1 MKVALF
7 ERIETI
13 LKELTINEGAKE
25 MQQEKDAQ
33 KKAQEIA
40 KLQTRNLDKLAVVVR
55 NDHAISGDE
64 QESTRRGFV
73 QKRHVDEHQADEVA
87 TQKAEAKKGKEQEKN
102 QSGQER

>member
-7 ERIETI
+7 EGIKTI

-25 MQQEKDAQ
+25 MQQEKEAQ
-33 KKAQEIA
+33 KEAQEIA
-40 KLQTRNLDKLAVVVR
+40 KKQDLNLAKLAVEVS

-73 QKRHVDEHQADEVA
+73 QKGHVDEHQADEVA

-102 QSGQER
+102 QNGQER